1 MTLLKLW
8 DWVSNIDLPKHY
20 SVNKTLVVN
29 ENLIWIT
36 PKTNHVGL
44 GYYLVSLVM
53 VDFFFFLGLEND
65 GLRIEKHNY
74 FA

>member
-1 MTLLKLW
+1 MELIVLDDIAQTVGLG
-8 DWVSNIDLPKHY
+8 VNIDLPKHY

-53 VDFFFFLGLEND
+53 VDFFFFFGS
-65 GLRIEKHNY
+65 GK
-74 FA
+74 